1 MKDGKNGF
9 VVSTRD
15 RVLRA
20 WENSTELVRDYEVYS
35 KQITDNSVVSSLFGD
50 FAEDEAKQAAK
61 LLELLRG
68 FEKEK

>member
-50 FAEDEAKQAAK
+50 FAEDEAKHAAK